1 MKKFLKIVTPMIILS
16 IVLAGWGHKEYFS
29 AVKAQNE
36 TIHHMNLQREHEKY
50 IEEQHHEEYMVK
62 ILQTSLNAAAQ
73 TPDKMDDVLIP
84 VLLMNMENQR
94 TMAKALMA
102 GKERQIAFQ
111 PIKAPETF
119 GEAVKNS
126 TGAILGIG
134 GIIVG
139 LTQSNNLKDVAVAGM
154 NAAGTHNIV
163 SGDGNSVINDSYKSG
178 SQNTMTGDGNSVTS
192 GNLNINNCA
201 DGSCEEGEEG
211 EAGITGE
218 AGAESTTSDEASTGL
233 LQCIQSP
240 PAGYRPSDSLPL
252 YTPTCS
258 CKSHFAGKC

>member
-1 MKKFLKIVTPMIILS
+1 
-16 IVLAGWGHKEYFS
+16 
-29 AVKAQNE
+29 
-36 TIHHMNLQREHEKY
+36 
-50 IEEQHHEEYMVK
+50 MVK

-102 GKERQIAFQ
+102 GKERQVALQ

-163 SGDGNSVINDSYKSG
+163 SGEGNSIVNDSYKSG

-192 GNLNINNCA
+192 GDLNLSNCA
-201 DGSCEEGEEG
+201 DGNCEEGEEG
-211 EAGITGE
+211 EAGTEGG
-218 AGAESTTSDEASTGL
+218 AGTEGEASTGL